1 ALLGRFGLRPA
12 RPSSAIHRAW
22 VGQIYFGDNPAKWV
36 RFTSALTSTKLSP
49 DNSLTLDAWA
59 TTYGKVRGPC
69 EAWDCLFSEAL

>member
-36 RFTSALTSTKLSP
+36 RFTSALTASQLP
-49 DNSLTLDAWA
+49 VGQHAM
-59 TTYGKVRGPC
+59 VVPQRVV
-69 EAWDCLFSEAL
+69 